1 MLRLEPTDATREPDR
16 REDRA
21 IDGAILLAVT
31 GPEGTH
37 LGSHERRTALAILS
51 HPASGNIEW
60 RNVISLL
67 ESAGEVSE
75 ERNGKF
81 KVTLGGETEVLE
93 RPTGKDIDEQM
104 VVDLRRMLAGSGIT
118 ADSLRGREPVASAPD
133 AQPPSGHA
141 ILVIGYHGADI
152 YPTDSAGSAPT
163 RIIPE
168 DPTGRL
174 HTMHHKANNPDGWY
188 GEIEKSW
195 YAQLA
200 DAIRPAS
207 AILIVGNGK
216 GHSNGMLKFTQYL
229 TEHDPALLK
238 RIVGS
243 IESDSENLT
252 EGELLALAREFYGDS
267 PARDHGDGQWGEP

>member
-1 MLRLEPTDATREPDR
+1 MAQCDLAAGVR
-16 REDRA
+16 RR
-21 IDGAILLAVT
+21 G
-31 GPEGTH
+31 
-37 LGSHERRTALAILS
+37 
-51 HPASGNIEW
+51 
-60 RNVISLL
+60 
-67 ESAGEVSE
+67 
-75 ERNGKF
+75 
-81 KVTLGGETEVLE
+81 LGGAQRQVQGDPRRRDRGARAANGQGHRRADGR
-93 RPTGKDIDEQM
+93 RP
-104 VVDLRRMLAGSGIT
+104 AAHACGIRT
-118 ADSLRGREPVASAPD
+118 SPPISLRGREPVASAPD

-152 YPTDSAGSAPT
+152 YPTDSAGSAST

-174 HTMHHKANNPDGWY
+174 HTCTTRRNTRRLVRRDRENR
-188 GEIEKSW
+188 W

-252 EGELLALAREFYGDS
+252 EGELRTRTRVLRRQPG
-267 PARDHGDGQWGEP
+267 PRPRRRPVGEP